1 MPVARTARGT
11 GFAAG
16 ALALLTSCSML
27 TGADDG
33 TVELTFWSW
42 APGIEEVVQIWN
54 EANPD
59 IQVTVNDQGAG
70 EEVVTKLLTAS
81 QAGHPPDLVQAEYQA
96 LTTLAARDTVADL
109 SAYTTEAEEA
119 FHQSEWS
126 QVTMGTDSVYA
137 IPQDSGPMML
147 YYRSDL
153 FDEFGLKIGRA
164 HV

>member
-59 IQVTVNDQGAG
+59 IRSPSMTRGG

-81 QAGHPPDLVQAEYQA
+81 QAGHPR
-96 LTTLAARDTVADL
+96 T
-109 SAYTTEAEEA
+109 
-119 FHQSEWS
+119 WS
-126 QVTMGTDSVYA
+126 RPST
-137 IPQDSGPMML
+137 
-147 YYRSDL
+147 R
-153 FDEFGLKIGRA
+153 R
-164 HV
+164 